1 MVALALNT
9 NLSSLNAQ
17 RHLENNRSQLGSSIN
32 RISSGRIEGASDGV
46 TELTLT
52 ENIRADVVAL
62 QQGSRN
68 LNDGTALVKTAEG
81 ALNEISGILLRLR
94 SIASQSANGTIDD
107 VERISTDLEYQ
118 ASLQELDR
126 IVATTEFNGTFLLDG
141 TLAASQPTA
150 DHNVLQ
156 LGVDSSS
163 ENQFD
168 LNNMLNLTNVGT
180 ASLGLSSS
188 NITTQGDAF
197 QELDRIVA
205 TTEFNGTFL
214 LDGTLAASQPA
225 ADHNVL
231 QLGVDSSSNNQFDLN
246 NMLNLTNV
254 GTASL
259 GLSGSNITSQG
270 DAFQALNALTTS
282 IDDLIQ
288 ARGRV
293 GTTQIRIMHA
303 FDNLKVQ
310 EENLTAAVS
319 TIRDADFA
327 EELTSLTKN
336 QLLVQS
342 AVAMVGQANLNPQAA
357 LTLLEG
363 V

>member
-32 RISSGRIEGASDGV
+32 RISSGQIEGASDGV

-81 ALNEISGILLRLR
+81 ALNEIFGILQRLR

-118 ASLQELDR
+118 ASLR
-126 IVATTEFNGTFLLDG
+126 
-141 TLAASQPTA
+141 
-150 DHNVLQ
+150 
-156 LGVDSSS
+156 
-163 ENQFD
+163 
-168 LNNMLNLTNVGT
+168 
-180 ASLGLSSS
+180 
-188 NITTQGDAF
+188 
-197 QELDRIVA
+197 ELDRIVA

>member
-118 ASLQELDR
+118 ASLR
-126 IVATTEFNGTFLLDG
+126 
-141 TLAASQPTA
+141 
-150 DHNVLQ
+150 
-156 LGVDSSS
+156 
-163 ENQFD
+163 
-168 LNNMLNLTNVGT
+168 
-180 ASLGLSSS
+180 
-188 NITTQGDAF
+188 
-197 QELDRIVA
+197 ELDRIVA

-225 ADHNVL
+225 ADHKVL
-231 QLGVDSSSNNQFDLN
+231 QLGVDSSSDNQFDLN

-342 AVAMVGQANLNPQAA
+342 GVAMVGQANLNPQAA

>member
-118 ASLQELDR
+118 ASLR
-126 IVATTEFNGTFLLDG
+126 
-141 TLAASQPTA
+141 
-150 DHNVLQ
+150 
-156 LGVDSSS
+156 
-163 ENQFD
+163 
-168 LNNMLNLTNVGT
+168 
-180 ASLGLSSS
+180 
-188 NITTQGDAF
+188 
-197 QELDRIVA
+197 ELDRIVA

-231 QLGVDSSSNNQFDLN
+231 QLGVDSSSENQFDLN

>member
-32 RISSGRIEGASDGV
+32 RISSGQIEGASDGV

-118 ASLQELDR
+118 ASLR
-126 IVATTEFNGTFLLDG
+126 
-141 TLAASQPTA
+141 
-150 DHNVLQ
+150 
-156 LGVDSSS
+156 
-163 ENQFD
+163 
-168 LNNMLNLTNVGT
+168 
-180 ASLGLSSS
+180 
-188 NITTQGDAF
+188 
-197 QELDRIVA
+197 ELDRIVA

-225 ADHNVL
+225 ADHNVI

>member
-81 ALNEISGILLRLR
+81 ALNEISGILVRLR
-94 SIASQSANGTIDD
+94 SLASQSANGTIDD

-118 ASLQELDR
+118 ASLR
-126 IVATTEFNGTFLLDG
+126 
-141 TLAASQPTA
+141 
-150 DHNVLQ
+150 
-156 LGVDSSS
+156 
-163 ENQFD
+163 
-168 LNNMLNLTNVGT
+168 
-180 ASLGLSSS
+180 
-188 NITTQGDAF
+188 
-197 QELDRIVA
+197 ELDRIVA

-342 AVAMVGQANLNPQAA
+342 GVAMVGQANLNPQAA

>member
-81 ALNEISGILLRLR
+81 ALNEIFGILQRLR

-118 ASLQELDR
+118 ASL
-126 IVATTEFNGTFLLDG
+126 
-141 TLAASQPTA
+141 
-150 DHNVLQ
+150 
-156 LGVDSSS
+156 
-163 ENQFD
+163 
-168 LNNMLNLTNVGT
+168 
-180 ASLGLSSS
+180 
-188 NITTQGDAF
+188 

>member
-118 ASLQELDR
+118 ASLR
-126 IVATTEFNGTFLLDG
+126 
-141 TLAASQPTA
+141 
-150 DHNVLQ
+150 
-156 LGVDSSS
+156 
-163 ENQFD
+163 
-168 LNNMLNLTNVGT
+168 
-180 ASLGLSSS
+180 
-188 NITTQGDAF
+188 
-197 QELDRIVA
+197 ELDRIVA

-225 ADHNVL
+225 ADHNVI

-270 DAFQALNALTTS
+270 DAFQALNDLTTS

>member
-32 RISSGRIEGASDGV
+32 RISSGQIEGASDGV

-118 ASLQELDR
+118 ASL
-126 IVATTEFNGTFLLDG
+126 
-141 TLAASQPTA
+141 
-150 DHNVLQ
+150 
-156 LGVDSSS
+156 
-163 ENQFD
+163 
-168 LNNMLNLTNVGT
+168 
-180 ASLGLSSS
+180 
-188 NITTQGDAF
+188 

>member
-118 ASLQELDR
+118 ASLR
-126 IVATTEFNGTFLLDG
+126 
-141 TLAASQPTA
+141 
-150 DHNVLQ
+150 
-156 LGVDSSS
+156 
-163 ENQFD
+163 
-168 LNNMLNLTNVGT
+168 
-180 ASLGLSSS
+180 
-188 NITTQGDAF
+188 
-197 QELDRIVA
+197 ELDRIVA

-231 QLGVDSSSNNQFDLN
+231 QLGVDSSSDNQFDLN

-342 AVAMVGQANLNPQAA
+342 GLAMVGQANLNPQAA

>member
-118 ASLQELDR
+118 ASLR
-126 IVATTEFNGTFLLDG
+126 
-141 TLAASQPTA
+141 
-150 DHNVLQ
+150 
-156 LGVDSSS
+156 
-163 ENQFD
+163 
-168 LNNMLNLTNVGT
+168 
-180 ASLGLSSS
+180 
-188 NITTQGDAF
+188 
-197 QELDRIVA
+197 ELDRIVA

>member
-118 ASLQELDR
+118 ASLR
-126 IVATTEFNGTFLLDG
+126 
-141 TLAASQPTA
+141 
-150 DHNVLQ
+150 
-156 LGVDSSS
+156 
-163 ENQFD
+163 
-168 LNNMLNLTNVGT
+168 
-180 ASLGLSSS
+180 
-188 NITTQGDAF
+188 
-197 QELDRIVA
+197 ELDRIVA

-231 QLGVDSSSNNQFDLN
+231 QLGVDSSSDNQFDLN
-246 NMLNLTNV
+246 SMLNLTNV

-282 IDDLIQ
+282 VDDLIQ

>member
-118 ASLQELDR
+118 ASLR
-126 IVATTEFNGTFLLDG
+126 
-141 TLAASQPTA
+141 
-150 DHNVLQ
+150 
-156 LGVDSSS
+156 
-163 ENQFD
+163 
-168 LNNMLNLTNVGT
+168 
-180 ASLGLSSS
+180 
-188 NITTQGDAF
+188 
-197 QELDRIVA
+197 ELDRIVA

-231 QLGVDSSSNNQFDLN
+231 QLGVDSSSNNRFDLN

-357 LTLLEG
+357 MTLLEG

>member
-118 ASLQELDR
+118 ASLR
-126 IVATTEFNGTFLLDG
+126 
-141 TLAASQPTA
+141 
-150 DHNVLQ
+150 
-156 LGVDSSS
+156 
-163 ENQFD
+163 
-168 LNNMLNLTNVGT
+168 
-180 ASLGLSSS
+180 
-188 NITTQGDAF
+188 
-197 QELDRIVA
+197 ELDRIVA

-231 QLGVDSSSNNQFDLN
+231 QLGVDSSSENQFDLN

-288 ARGRV
+288 VRGRV

>member
-118 ASLQELDR
+118 ASLR
-126 IVATTEFNGTFLLDG
+126 
-141 TLAASQPTA
+141 
-150 DHNVLQ
+150 
-156 LGVDSSS
+156 
-163 ENQFD
+163 
-168 LNNMLNLTNVGT
+168 
-180 ASLGLSSS
+180 
-188 NITTQGDAF
+188 
-197 QELDRIVA
+197 ELDRIVA

-342 AVAMVGQANLNPQAA
+342 
-357 LTLLEG
+357 G
-363 V
+363 VWQWLGRLI

>member
-81 ALNEISGILLRLR
+81 ALNAISGILLRLR

-118 ASLQELDR
+118 ASLR
-126 IVATTEFNGTFLLDG
+126 
-141 TLAASQPTA
+141 
-150 DHNVLQ
+150 
-156 LGVDSSS
+156 
-163 ENQFD
+163 
-168 LNNMLNLTNVGT
+168 
-180 ASLGLSSS
+180 
-188 NITTQGDAF
+188 
-197 QELDRIVA
+197 ELDRIVA

-231 QLGVDSSSNNQFDLN
+231 QLGVDSSSDNQFDLN

-293 GTTQIRIMHA
+293 GTTQIRIMNA

-319 TIRDADFA
+319 TIRDADLA
-327 EELTSLTKN
+327 EELTILTKN

-342 AVAMVGQANLNPQAA
+342 GVAMVGQANLNPQAA
-357 LTLLEG
+357 LILLEG

>member
-118 ASLQELDR
+118 ASLRELDR

-141 TLAASQPTA
+141 TLAASQPSA

-163 ENQFD
+163 E
-168 LNNMLNLTNVGT
+168 
-180 ASLGLSSS
+180 
-188 NITTQGDAF
+188 
-197 QELDRIVA
+197 
-205 TTEFNGTFL
+205 
-214 LDGTLAASQPA
+214 
-225 ADHNVL
+225 
-231 QLGVDSSSNNQFDLN
+231 NQFDLN

-288 ARGRV
+288 VRGRV

-342 AVAMVGQANLNPQAA
+342 GVAMVGQANLNPQAA
-357 LTLLEG
+357 LILLEG

>member
-118 ASLQELDR
+118 ASLRELDR

-150 DHNVLQ
+150 DHNV
-156 LGVDSSS
+156 
-163 ENQFD
+163 
-168 LNNMLNLTNVGT
+168 
-180 ASLGLSSS
+180 
-188 NITTQGDAF
+188 I
-197 QELDRIVA
+197 
-205 TTEFNGTFL
+205 
-214 LDGTLAASQPA
+214 
-225 ADHNVL
+225 

>member
-1 MVALALNT
+1 
-9 NLSSLNAQ
+9 
-17 RHLENNRSQLGSSIN
+17 
-32 RISSGRIEGASDGV
+32 
-46 TELTLT
+46 
-52 ENIRADVVAL
+52 
-62 QQGSRN
+62 
-68 LNDGTALVKTAEG
+68 
-81 ALNEISGILLRLR
+81 LNEISGILLRLR
-94 SIASQSANGTIDD
+94 SLASQSANGTIGET
-107 VERISTDLEYQ
+107 ERISPDLEYQ

-126 IVATTEFNGTFLLDG
+126 IVATTEFNDTLLLDG
-141 TLAASQPTA
+141 TLAANQP
-150 DHNVLQ
+150 
-156 LGVDSSS
+156 
-163 ENQFD
+163 
-168 LNNMLNLTNVGT
+168 
-180 ASLGLSSS
+180 
-188 NITTQGDAF
+188 DA
-197 QELDRIVA
+197 A
-205 TTEFNGTFL
+205 
-214 LDGTLAASQPA
+214 
-225 ADHNVL
+225 HNVL

>member
-94 SIASQSANGTIDD
+94 SIASQSANGTIGD

-118 ASLQELDR
+118 ASLRELDR

-163 ENQFD
+163 D
-168 LNNMLNLTNVGT
+168 
-180 ASLGLSSS
+180 
-188 NITTQGDAF
+188 
-197 QELDRIVA
+197 
-205 TTEFNGTFL
+205 
-214 LDGTLAASQPA
+214 
-225 ADHNVL
+225 
-231 QLGVDSSSNNQFDLN
+231 NQFDLN

-288 ARGRV
+288 VRGRV

>member
-118 ASLQELDR
+118 ASLR
-126 IVATTEFNGTFLLDG
+126 
-141 TLAASQPTA
+141 
-150 DHNVLQ
+150 
-156 LGVDSSS
+156 
-163 ENQFD
+163 
-168 LNNMLNLTNVGT
+168 
-180 ASLGLSSS
+180 
-188 NITTQGDAF
+188 
-197 QELDRIVA
+197 ELDRIVA

-231 QLGVDSSSNNQFDLN
+231 QLGVDSSSDNQFDLN

-259 GLSGSNITSQG
+259 GLSSSNITTQG

-288 ARGRV
+288 VRGRV

>member
-118 ASLQELDR
+118 ASLRELDR
-126 IVATTEFNGTFLLDG
+126 IVATTEFNG
-141 TLAASQPTA
+141 A
-150 DHNVLQ
+150 
-156 LGVDSSS
+156 
-163 ENQFD
+163 
-168 LNNMLNLTNVGT
+168 
-180 ASLGLSSS
+180 
-188 NITTQGDAF
+188 
-197 QELDRIVA
+197 
-205 TTEFNGTFL
+205 FL

-231 QLGVDSSSNNQFDLN
+231 QLGVDSSSDNQFDLN

>member
-118 ASLQELDR
+118 ASLR
-126 IVATTEFNGTFLLDG
+126 
-141 TLAASQPTA
+141 
-150 DHNVLQ
+150 
-156 LGVDSSS
+156 
-163 ENQFD
+163 
-168 LNNMLNLTNVGT
+168 
-180 ASLGLSSS
+180 
-188 NITTQGDAF
+188 
-197 QELDRIVA
+197 ELDRIVA

-282 IDDLIQ
+282 TDDLIQ

>member
-32 RISSGRIEGASDGV
+32 RISSGQIEGASDGV

-52 ENIRADVVAL
+52 ENIRADVVVI

-81 ALNEISGILLRLR
+81 ALNEIFGILQRLR

-118 ASLQELDR
+118 ASLR
-126 IVATTEFNGTFLLDG
+126 
-141 TLAASQPTA
+141 
-150 DHNVLQ
+150 
-156 LGVDSSS
+156 
-163 ENQFD
+163 
-168 LNNMLNLTNVGT
+168 
-180 ASLGLSSS
+180 
-188 NITTQGDAF
+188 
-197 QELDRIVA
+197 ELDRIVA

-319 TIRDADFA
+319 TIRDADLA

-342 AVAMVGQANLNPQAA
+342 GVAMVGQANLNPQAA
-357 LTLLEG
+357 LILLEG

>member
-118 ASLQELDR
+118 ASLR
-126 IVATTEFNGTFLLDG
+126 
-141 TLAASQPTA
+141 
-150 DHNVLQ
+150 
-156 LGVDSSS
+156 
-163 ENQFD
+163 
-168 LNNMLNLTNVGT
+168 
-180 ASLGLSSS
+180 
-188 NITTQGDAF
+188 
-197 QELDRIVA
+197 ELDRIVA

-342 AVAMVGQANLNPQAA
+342 GVAMVGQANLNPQAA

>member
-118 ASLQELDR
+118 ASLR
-126 IVATTEFNGTFLLDG
+126 
-141 TLAASQPTA
+141 
-150 DHNVLQ
+150 
-156 LGVDSSS
+156 
-163 ENQFD
+163 
-168 LNNMLNLTNVGT
+168 
-180 ASLGLSSS
+180 
-188 NITTQGDAF
+188 
-197 QELDRIVA
+197 ELDRIVA

-319 TIRDADFA
+319 TIRDADLA

>member
-81 ALNEISGILLRLR
+81 ALNEIFGILQRLR

-118 ASLQELDR
+118 ASLR
-126 IVATTEFNGTFLLDG
+126 
-141 TLAASQPTA
+141 
-150 DHNVLQ
+150 
-156 LGVDSSS
+156 
-163 ENQFD
+163 
-168 LNNMLNLTNVGT
+168 
-180 ASLGLSSS
+180 
-188 NITTQGDAF
+188 
-197 QELDRIVA
+197 ELDRIVA

-231 QLGVDSSSNNQFDLN
+231 QLGVDSSSENQFDLN

-357 LTLLEG
+357 LILLEG

>member
-32 RISSGRIEGASDGV
+32 RISSGQIEGASDGV

-52 ENIRADVVAL
+52 ENIRADVVVI

-118 ASLQELDR
+118 ASL
-126 IVATTEFNGTFLLDG
+126 
-141 TLAASQPTA
+141 
-150 DHNVLQ
+150 
-156 LGVDSSS
+156 
-163 ENQFD
+163 
-168 LNNMLNLTNVGT
+168 
-180 ASLGLSSS
+180 
-188 NITTQGDAF
+188 

>member
-17 RHLENNRSQLGSSIN
+17 RHLENNRSQLGDSIN

-94 SIASQSANGTIDD
+94 SLASQSANGTIGG
-107 VERISTDLEYQ
+107 VERISTNLEYQ
-118 ASLQELDR
+118 ASLR
-126 IVATTEFNGTFLLDG
+126 
-141 TLAASQPTA
+141 
-150 DHNVLQ
+150 
-156 LGVDSSS
+156 
-163 ENQFD
+163 
-168 LNNMLNLTNVGT
+168 
-180 ASLGLSSS
+180 
-188 NITTQGDAF
+188 
-197 QELDRIVA
+197 ELDRIVA

-319 TIRDADFA
+319 TIRDADLA

-336 QLLVQS
+336 QLLIQS
-342 AVAMVGQANLNPQAA
+342 GVAMVGQANLNPQAA

>member
-94 SIASQSANGTIDD
+94 SLASQSSNGTIGG
-107 VERISTDLEYQ
+107 VERISTNLEYQ
-118 ASLQELDR
+118 ASLR
-126 IVATTEFNGTFLLDG
+126 
-141 TLAASQPTA
+141 
-150 DHNVLQ
+150 
-156 LGVDSSS
+156 
-163 ENQFD
+163 
-168 LNNMLNLTNVGT
+168 
-180 ASLGLSSS
+180 
-188 NITTQGDAF
+188 
-197 QELDRIVA
+197 ELDRIVA

>member
-118 ASLQELDR
+118 ASLRELDR

-141 TLAASQPTA
+141 TLAASQPT
-150 DHNVLQ
+150 
-156 LGVDSSS
+156 
-163 ENQFD
+163 
-168 LNNMLNLTNVGT
+168 
-180 ASLGLSSS
+180 
-188 NITTQGDAF
+188 
-197 QELDRIVA
+197 
-205 TTEFNGTFL
+205 
-214 LDGTLAASQPA
+214 

-288 ARGRV
+288 VRGRV

>member
-32 RISSGRIEGASDGV
+32 RISSGQIEGASDGV

-81 ALNEISGILLRLR
+81 ALNEISGILLCLR

-163 ENQFD
+163 E
-168 LNNMLNLTNVGT
+168 
-180 ASLGLSSS
+180 
-188 NITTQGDAF
+188 
-197 QELDRIVA
+197 
-205 TTEFNGTFL
+205 
-214 LDGTLAASQPA
+214 
-225 ADHNVL
+225 
-231 QLGVDSSSNNQFDLN
+231 NQFDLN

>member
-94 SIASQSANGTIDD
+94 SLASQSANGTIDD

-118 ASLQELDR
+118 ASLR
-126 IVATTEFNGTFLLDG
+126 
-141 TLAASQPTA
+141 
-150 DHNVLQ
+150 
-156 LGVDSSS
+156 
-163 ENQFD
+163 
-168 LNNMLNLTNVGT
+168 
-180 ASLGLSSS
+180 
-188 NITTQGDAF
+188 
-197 QELDRIVA
+197 ELDRIVA

>member
-81 ALNEISGILLRLR
+81 ALNEIFGILQRLR

-180 ASLGLSSS
+180 ASLGLS
-188 NITTQGDAF
+188 
-197 QELDRIVA
+197 
-205 TTEFNGTFL
+205 
-214 LDGTLAASQPA
+214 
-225 ADHNVL
+225 
-231 QLGVDSSSNNQFDLN
+231 
-246 NMLNLTNV
+246 
-254 GTASL
+254 
-259 GLSGSNITSQG
+259 GSNITSQG

-282 IDDLIQ
+282 TDDLIQ

>member
-94 SIASQSANGTIDD
+94 SLASQSSNGTIGG
-107 VERISTDLEYQ
+107 VERISTNLEYQ
-118 ASLQELDR
+118 ASLREVDR
-126 IVATTEFNGTFLLDG
+126 IVAT
-141 TLAASQPTA
+141 S
-150 DHNVLQ
+150 
-156 LGVDSSS
+156 
-163 ENQFD
+163 
-168 LNNMLNLTNVGT
+168 
-180 ASLGLSSS
+180 
-188 NITTQGDAF
+188 
-197 QELDRIVA
+197 
-205 TTEFNGTFL
+205 EFNGTFL

-254 GTASL
+254 GTGSL
-259 GLSGSNITSQG
+259 SLSGSNITTQG
-270 DAFQALNALTTS
+270 DAFQALTDLTTS
-282 IDDLIQ
+282 IDDLIKV
-288 ARGRV
+288 RGRV

-342 AVAMVGQANLNPQAA
+342 GVAMVGQANLNPQAA
-357 LTLLEG
+357 LTLLKG

>member
-118 ASLQELDR
+118 ASLR
-126 IVATTEFNGTFLLDG
+126 
-141 TLAASQPTA
+141 
-150 DHNVLQ
+150 
-156 LGVDSSS
+156 
-163 ENQFD
+163 
-168 LNNMLNLTNVGT
+168 
-180 ASLGLSSS
+180 
-188 NITTQGDAF
+188 
-197 QELDRIVA
+197 ELDRIVA

-259 GLSGSNITSQG
+259 SLSGSNITTQG
-270 DAFQALNALTTS
+270 DAFQALTDLTTS
-282 IDDLIQ
+282 IDDLIKV
-288 ARGRV
+288 RGRV

>member
-118 ASLQELDR
+118 ASLRELDR

-163 ENQFD
+163 D
-168 LNNMLNLTNVGT
+168 
-180 ASLGLSSS
+180 
-188 NITTQGDAF
+188 
-197 QELDRIVA
+197 
-205 TTEFNGTFL
+205 
-214 LDGTLAASQPA
+214 
-225 ADHNVL
+225 
-231 QLGVDSSSNNQFDLN
+231 NQFDLN

-288 ARGRV
+288 VRGRV